1 MPPNGRIY
9 IGGLGQIIQEAAEL
23 ATRPGAENEFLLEIY
38 HT

>member
-1 MPPNGRIY
+1 MHPKSRIY
-9 IGGLGQIIQEAAEL
+9 IGGLAQRIQEAGEL